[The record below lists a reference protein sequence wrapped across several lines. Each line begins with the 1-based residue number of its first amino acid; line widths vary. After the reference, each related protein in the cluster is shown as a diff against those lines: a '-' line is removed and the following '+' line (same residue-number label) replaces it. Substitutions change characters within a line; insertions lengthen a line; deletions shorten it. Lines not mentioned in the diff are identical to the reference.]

1 MNSQPSC
8 SSTRAMMALGGGAP
22 ATTMRTRSRPG
33 IGTPL
38 AARAAAASRIDA
50 TTAGAPH
57 ISVTPSR
64 STRRRMS
71 SPSIFLITTCEPPI
85 AVTA

>member
-8 SSTRAMMALGGGAP
+8 SSTRAMIALGGGAP
-22 ATTMRTRSRPG
+22 ATTIRTRSRPG
-33 IGTPL
+33 TGRPS

-57 ISVTPSR
+57 ISVTPSL
-64 STRRRMS
+64 STRRRIS
-71 SPSIFLITTCEPPI
+71 SPSIFLITT
-85 AVTA
+85 